1 MTHVLTTPKNLLSNG
16 NVNSLVLDNLS
27 KEKRSKVMASIR
39 GKNTRPEIM
48 IRKMLWQKGL
58 RYRIHDRSII
68 GTPDISSKKEKLA
81 IFIDGCFWHGC
92 KRCYKEPKSNVGFW
106 RKKILNNRKRRNSV
120 RTQLRGEGWNV
131 QEFWEHQVNSN
142 PQSIINSILQNMIK

>member
-1 MTHVLTTPKNLLSNG
+1 MV
-16 NVNSLVLDNLS
+16 DNLS
-27 KEKRSKVMASIR
+27 KETRSRVMSSIK
-39 GKNTRPEIM
+39 GKNTKPETT
-48 IRKMLWQKGL
+48 IRKILWSQGF
-58 RYRIHDRSII
+58 RYRIHDRSIV

-106 RKKILNNRKRRNSV
+106 REKILNNRKRRNSV
-120 RTQLRGEGWNV
+120 RTQLRREGWKV
-131 QEFWEHQVNSN
+131 QEFWEHQVNSD